1 MEAKSNIKKFVF
13 LNEFFDRFNLIR
25 ATPVEVDVFD
35 TDKYINEYVKIIIN
49 NKLVQQL
56 GFTDV
61 PERSFNTI
69 KKMTKETRMAVPN
82 KLRCPE
88 MRVFITENMVHALA
102 AEIVANYNEI
112 EKETIK
118 EQYPITQVYKPTI
131 AYNFDDFD
139 KQRNKLLTKFANVVN
154 IVIKRTFA
162 ELKRRAPKD
171 VDDAMKQVDEI
182 INGFKNTENNGDKK
196 NQFNV
201 TKDVFTKLQQTY
213 KSIIN
218 YKKIDVEPKTDSIG
232 SFAAAVA
239 KEVKA
244 MNVTIS
250 NIGVWHYISKYLPK
264 IMEDELT
271 IYANATMK
279 EPEVPEISS
288 MIEVTIEGHERPAK
302 PAKPAKSSKKNT
314 KKAADD
320 ATEEDD
326 AIADAAEV
334 ADEPEAE
341 VEPEPIDEEEEEII
355 EKPKKVIKKKAHKK

>member
-1 MEAKSNIKKFVF
+1 MERDIKKFVF

-25 ATPVEVDVFD
+25 ATPVEVDIFD
-35 TDKYINEYVKIIIN
+35 TDKYINEYVKVIIN
-49 NKLVQQL
+49 NKLIKQL

-61 PERSFNTI
+61 PERSFSAI
-69 KKMTKETRMAVPN
+69 KKMSKETRMAVPN

-88 MRVFITENMVHALA
+88 MRVFITENMIHKIA

-118 EQYPITQVYKPTI
+118 EQYPATQMYKPMIT
-131 AYNFDDFD
+131 YKFDDFD

-154 IVIKRTFA
+154 IVVKRTFA

-171 VDDAMKQVDEI
+171 IDDAMKQIDEI
-182 INGFKNTENNGDKK
+182 INTFKNTENDGDKK

-213 KSIIN
+213 KAIIN
-218 YKKIDVEPKTDSIG
+218 YKKINSEPKADSIG
-232 SFAAAVA
+232 SFAATVA

-250 NIGVWHYISKYLPK
+250 NIGVWHYISKYLSN
-264 IMEDELT
+264 IMQDELT
-271 IYANATMK
+271 VYAHIIMK

-288 MIEVTIEGHERPAK
+288 MIDVTIDAHDKPIK
-302 PAKPAKSSKKNT
+302 PAKPAKSSKKNS
-314 KKAADD
+314 KKVED
-320 ATEEDD
+320 EEE
-326 AIADAAEV
+326 IIEPAEPI
-334 ADEPEAE
+334 DEQEPEQE
-341 VEPEPIDEEEEEII
+341 QEHPTDEEEEEII

>member
-25 ATPVEVDVFD
+25 ATPVEVDIFD

-49 NKLVQQL
+49 NKLIQQL

-61 PERSFNTI
+61 DERNFNAI
-69 KKMTKETRMAVPN
+69 KKMTKETRMAVSN

-88 MRVFITENMVHALA
+88 MRAFITENIVHMLA
-102 AEIVANYNEI
+102 VKIVANYNEV

-118 EQYPITQVYKPTI
+118 EQYPATQIYKPMIT
-131 AYNFDDFD
+131 YNFDDFD
-139 KQRNKLLTKFANVVN
+139 KQHNKLLTKFANVVN
-154 IVIKRTFA
+154 IVVKRTFA

-171 VDDAMKQVDEI
+171 VDDAMKQIDEI
-182 INGFKNTENNGDKK
+182 INDFKNTENNGDKK

-201 TKDVFTKLQQTY
+201 TKGVFTKLQQTY

-218 YKKIDVEPKTDSIG
+218 YKKIDVEPKADSIS

-239 KEVKA
+239 KEVKS

-250 NIGVWHYISKYLPK
+250 NIGVWHYISKYLPE

-271 IYANATMK
+271 TYASVTMK
-279 EPEVPEISS
+279 EPEVPEISK
-288 MIEVTIEGHERPAK
+288 MINITIEGHDR
-302 PAKPAKSSKKNT
+302 PAKSSKKV
-314 KKAADD
+314 DD
-320 ATEEDD
+320 
-326 AIADAAEV
+326 
-334 ADEPEAE
+334 EAE
-341 VEPEPIDEEEEEII
+341 EIVEEPEPAQEPEQIDEEEII